1 VTCIRWRPVLDRA
14 QEIVESY
21 DVLIDPRQL
30 FYRLVAERPLPNT
43 TYHYKQLSRAT
54 AEGRREGTFPD
65 LIDTPR
71 WIHRPQT
78 FSSPEQ
84 AQAWLRALYR
94 RDRTENQ
101 DTSVY
106 LGVEK
111 RRVLAQ
117 LETWFGEHGVP
128 VLPLGGYASQSFVD
142 EVRED
147 IVRDGRRTV
156 MLYAGDFDSSG
167 EDIDPDFIERV
178 GIFDEVVRVALM
190 PEQVADYDL
199 PAQMGKASDSRS
211 KAFVERH
218 GTLVQVDLEA
228 LDPTILRGLYEDAL
242 APYWDVSEFERSWEQ
257 EAADLDVLP
266 RLD

>member
-1 VTCIRWRPVLDRA
+1 VTRIRWRPVLDRA

-21 DVLIDPRQL
+21 DVLIGLRQL
-30 FYRLVAERPLPNT
+30 FYRLVAERALPNT
-43 TYHYKQLSRAT
+43 TCHYKQLSRTT
-54 AEGRREGTFPD
+54 AEGRREGTFSRPHRQ
-65 LIDTPR
+65 TR

-111 RRVLAQ
+111 RTVIAQ
-117 LETWFGEHGVP
+117 LETWFGGHGVP
-128 VLPLGGYASQSFVD
+128 VLARGGYASQSFVD

-167 EDIDPDFIERV
+167 EDIDRDFVERV
-178 GIFDEVVRVALM
+178 GIFHEVVRAALM
-190 PEQVADYDL
+190 PELVADYDL
-199 PAQMGKASDSRS
+199 PPQIGPSA
-211 KAFVERH
+211 ERIRAWVRRELDQ
-218 GTLVQVDLEA
+218 GLVVVCSA
-228 LDPTILRGLYEDAL
+228 RGQ
-242 APYWDVSEFERSWEQ
+242 P
-257 EAADLDVLP
+257 
-266 RLD
+266 